1 MAIKEWSTGSYD
13 LVCRKLAALKAG
25 ILCHICSNC
34 TNVGKVL
41 ESFRAERMSRI
52 SIDVSD
58 LEHKKLKAMAALRGQ
73 SIKDYVLERALG
85 GDEAETSALKEL
97 EQLLDARI
105 RAAQA
110 GAVSRRT
117 VSEVFTEVVRK
128 KAR

>member
-1 MAIKEWSTGSYD
+1 MPWFKQECSSAETVFVAIKEWSGGRRD
-13 LVCRKLAALKAG
+13 LVCRKLA
-25 ILCHICSNC
+25 
-34 TNVGKVL
+34 
-41 ESFRAERMSRI
+41 
-52 SIDVSD
+52 
-58 LEHKKLKAMAALRGQ
+58 
-73 SIKDYVLERALG
+73 
-85 GDEAETSALKEL
+85 ALKEL